1 LNPAWLWLSAAIA
14 SEVVATS
21 FMRQTE
27 GFTRLLPSLVTAGG
41 YAIAFWCLS
50 HALRTIP
57 TGVAYAVWSGV
68 GIVAIAAI
76 AWVFQ
81 GQRLDAAALIG
92 MALIVAGVAVMNL
105 FSHASAH

>member
-1 LNPAWLWLSAAIA
+1 LSASWAWLGGAIA
-14 SEVVATS
+14 AEVIATS

-27 GFTRLLPSLVTAGG
+27 GFTKPGPSVVTATG

-50 HALRTIP
+50 HALRDIP
-57 TGVAYAVWSGV
+57 TGIAYAVWSGI

-81 GQRLDAAALIG
+81 GQRLDAPAMIG
-92 MALIVAGVAVMNL
+92 MALIVAGVLVMNL
-105 FSHASAH
+105 FSRAAAH